1 MDINQ
6 IKPSQGSV
14 ASSVKRADTPQEA
27 PKQTATD
34 NVHKYSESELQDV
47 AKTANETV
55 GNGRIRFEV
64 EPGEPPVIVIVDPET
79 DEIIKQIP
87 PEELQRVSEMIN
99 AIANGENPLINFIDR
114 YA

>member
-6 IKPSQGSV
+6 IKPSLGSV
-14 ASSVKRADTPQEA
+14 ASPVKSANTPQEA

-34 NVHKYSESELQDV
+34 NIRSYSESELKDV

-64 EPGEPPVIVIVDPET
+64 EQGEPPVIVIVDPET
-79 DEIIKQIP
+79 DEVIRQIP

-99 AIANGENPLINFIDR
+99 AIANGENPITNFIDR